1 MMSQSLLSRSM
12 RRVRQAYRVLIGKAS
27 PFDAPPARPP
37 IPPLTPEEV
46 QEARLFF
53 PMDKFFIFGH
63 ARSGTTLLARLVR
76 LHPQVHCNWQAHFF
90 TRKPLLKSLV
100 DDPEVAAW
108 LSHNSNRWNRGK
120 DLSPVI
126 LRAVSDFILERDARR
141 LGKSIVGD
149 KSPSSIND
157 GEAVRN
163 LHHVYPDAALVFI
176 VRDGRDTAISHRF
189 QDFVDR
195 MDRIPEED
203 KLIYTEL
210 TKDPEPFL
218 QGERS
223 LFTEKGIRKLAQGW
237 VKNLVETEAE
247 GKKLFGKHYYHLR
260 YEDLLAQTWE
270 EMCRLWAFLK
280 ASDFDETLRQAVE
293 AEKDANPDADWQKQ
307 KDQAISKLIQKG
319 RQGNWRSLFTP
330 RDREI
335 FKEIAGQALVDW
347 GYEKDMDW

>member
-1 MMSQSLLSRSM
+1 MSQPFFTRSM
-12 RRVRQAYRVLIGKAS
+12 RRFRQAYRVLIGKNS
-27 PFDAPPARPP
+27 FHDVPLPRPP
-37 IPPLTPEEV
+37 ISLLTPEEV
-46 QEARLFF
+46 QEARSFF

-100 DDPEVAAW
+100 DDPEVATW

-120 DLSPVI
+120 DLSPVV

-163 LHHVYPDAALVFI
+163 LHQVYPDADLVFI

-195 MDRIPEED
+195 MDRISEED
-203 KLIYTEL
+203 KLIYSEL
-210 TKDPEPFL
+210 TKNPEPFL

-223 LFTEKGIRKLAQGW
+223 LFTEKGIRKFAQGW
-237 VKNLVETEAE
+237 VQNLVETETE
-247 GKKLFGKHYYHLR
+247 GKKLFGKSYYQLH

-270 EMCRLWAFLK
+270 EMCHLWAFLG
-280 ASDFDETLRQAVE
+280 ASDFDEKLRLAVE
-293 AEKDANPDADWQKQ
+293 DEKDANPDADWQKQ
-307 KDQAISKLIQKG
+307 KDKAVSMLIQKG

-335 FKEIAGQALVDW
+335 FKEVAGQALIDW